1 MSSIVNRAPVAVF
14 AYNRPQ
20 HLKRTM
26 ESLKAGKGFEK
37 HHVFIFSDGPKDNGE
52 DIQLINNTREIAD
65 AFSIFKNVSVIK
77 SETNKGLAKS
87 IISGVSELMKSY
99 GKAIIVEDDL
109 ILSPVFLDFMER
121 ALEFYSQS
129 GEVFSVSGYSL
140 PLKKLQNYEHDIY
153 FLPRCSSWG
162 WASWKDRWDKVDWE
176 VSDFGEFINNKF
188 SIEAFDQGGSDLT
201 DMLERQQKGIIDSWA
216 IRWNYAHFKYNGL
229 SVVPAVSLV
238 ANGGA
243 DSSGS
248 NVKSTGRY
256 KTPLNEG
263 SIIPVFSPIICT
275 DEEIM
280 KELRGF
286 FNKSIRRKFKRAL
299 RGIF

>member
-20 HLKRTM
+20 HLKRTL
-26 ESLKAGKGFEK
+26 ESLKANKGFEK
-37 HHVFIFSDGPKDNGE
+37 HHVFIFSDGPKE
-52 DIQLINNTREIAD
+52 TPHDIQAVNETREITR

-77 SETNKGLAKS
+77 SETNQGLAKS

-99 GKAIIVEDDL
+99 GKAIVVEDDL

-140 PLKKLQNYEHDIY
+140 PLKKTENYEHDIY

-176 VSDFGEFINNKF
+176 VSDFSEFINNKF

-201 DMLERQQKGIIDSWA
+201 DMLERQQKGMIDSWA
-216 IRWNYAHFKYNGL
+216 IRWNYAHFKQNGL

-248 NVKSTGRY
+248 NVKATDRY
-256 KTPLNEG
+256 ETAVNDG
-263 SIIPVFSPIICT
+263 SILPVFSPMIGT

-280 KELRGF
+280 EEVREF
-286 FNKSIRRKFKRAL
+286 FNKSIRRKIKKVL
-299 RGIF
+299 RDIL